1 MKLLDKIWEKFLM
14 ACCTVY
20 MVFQYLFSP
29 DAAWGAVWAM
39 FVASFITKMLEISYC
54 AERQRMTW
62 RAFRDNF
69 SSTTAL
75 FKLSTKSALFLLLMF
90 ILARG
95 EVINPAAIGYLR
107 SGILSIAFT
116 IEAFNSVQ
124 HMSVFPSLER
134 YTKLFSGAIKKHLWP
149 KGFEEE
155 SKEDKE

>member
-1 MKLLDKIWEKFLM
+1 MEFFERVWEKFL
-14 ACCTVY
+14 AASCTVY
-20 MVFQYLFSP
+20 MIFQYMFSP

-39 FVASFITKMLEISYC
+39 FIASFFTKMLEISYC
-54 AERQRMTW
+54 PKTKRMTW

-75 FKLSTKSALFLLLMF
+75 FKLSVKSALFLLLMF

-124 HMSVFPSLER
+124 HMSVFPSLEK

-149 KGFEEE
+149 KDTDEE
-155 SKEDKE
+155 